1 MNIKRYKAADMR
13 SAFKQIRAEHGEDV
27 VMLSSRRIRDGVEV
41 VIAIDQAIGTVMASP
56 RVVPSAVPNAVLNA
70 VPNAV
75 PSAVSVS
82 SLTPRETVAAV
93 KKLSGAEGAI
103 AVPAERAQAL
113 DPAPAIDSAK
123 SFEPGLDQEI
133 RALRRLLETQL
144 AALAWNDLSRRSPA
158 VAEVSREFTEMG
170 FSRELVNEILTTQPV
185 DCSLTELRRLARQSL
200 TARLVTLD
208 DRWMEEGGT
217 VAVVGAAGSGKTTV
231 LASLAA
237 RWVMRNGTHS
247 AALVSA
253 VESRFGVRENLQRLG
268 RLVGLPV
275 FVADSWQEVPALL
288 RHLADRR
295 FVLVDTPTVSSRH
308 SEFADYLLG
317 LTGMS
322 SEVQFAMAISA
333 ASQAGA
339 VRESLQRY
347 KSLDRKAA
355 VITHLDEC
363 SSLGGVLSALIEHQL
378 PVGYTQSG
386 ARLLDDLLPARADSL
401 LESAAALARDHGAT
415 ADEELLS
422 RRLEVSAHVA

>member
-41 VIAIDQAIGTVMASP
+41 VVAIDQAIGTVMASP
-56 RVVPSAVPNAVLNA
+56 RVVPSAV
-70 VPNAV
+70 
-75 PSAVSVS
+75 SAASPAAREMS
-82 SLTPRETVAAV
+82 SPV
-93 KKLSGAEGAI
+93 KKPSNAEATP
-103 AVPAERAQAL
+103 ALPAETGKFL
-113 DPAPAIDSAK
+113 DPLK
-123 SFEPGLDQEI
+123 SVNSVEPGLDQEI

-158 VAEVSREFTEMG
+158 MAEVSREFTEMG
-170 FSRELVNEILTTQPV
+170 FSRELVNELLTDQAS
-185 DCSLTELRRLARQSL
+185 DLGLTELRSAARQSL
-200 TARLVTLD
+200 QARLGTLD

-217 VAVVGAAGSGKTTV
+217 IAVVGAAGSGKTTA

-253 VESRFGVRENLQRLG
+253 VETRFGVRENLQRMG

-275 FVADSWQEVPALL
+275 FIADSWQEVPALL

-317 LTGMS
+317 LSAMS
-322 SEVQFAMAISA
+322 GEMQFAMAISA

-339 VRESLQRY
+339 IRESLQRY
-347 KSLDRKAA
+347 KSLTRMAA

-363 SSLGGVLSALIEHQL
+363 SSLGGLLSALIEHEL
-378 PVGYTQSG
+378 PVAYTQSG

-401 LESAAALARDHGAT
+401 LELTATLARDHGAT

-422 RRLEVSAHVA
+422 RRLEVTAHVA